1 VIWRVLTPIGG
12 HVQIKAERNRLLETR
27 SLSSRPISSSISE
40 TRDLSDKT
48 RRSLQNLGL
57 TDYEIKVY
65 LALLDSPGSQASD
78 ISRLSEVPVSKIY
91 EVLSNLER
99 KGWVESQQTTRPA
112 RYFPKS
118 PSTALQA
125 YRMRLERELKSNE
138 DYLLQELMPRYS
150 RKEGQER
157 PEIWIVRGEYNI
169 LAKVRESIERCK
181 REILVVVPPP
191 LNEVLDLIIPT
202 LASIK
207 EQGVTIRIMLSG
219 HVNAQELEKMSSISE
234 LRIKDNMFGGGV
246 ICDAR
251 EVVILLGGSGGDDGE
266 RALAIWSDHE
276 GLSSFAKNYFEFLWA
291 AASAPARQSVS

>member
-1 VIWRVLTPIGG
+1 
-12 HVQIKAERNRLLETR
+12 
-27 SLSSRPISSSISE
+27 LSGRPISSSISSQASG
-40 TRDLSDKT
+40 LSDKT
-48 RRSLQNLGL
+48 RRSLQDLGL

-65 LALLDSPGSQASD
+65 MALLDSPGSQASD
-78 ISRLSEVPVSKIY
+78 TSRLSEVPVSKIY

-99 KGWVESQQTTRPA
+99 KGWVESQQSTRPA

-181 REILVVVPPP
+181 REILVVVPPA
-191 LNEVLDLIIPT
+191 LNDVIDLIIPT
-202 LASIK
+202 LSEIRK
-207 EQGVTIRIMLSG
+207 SGVTTRIMLSG
-219 HVNAQELEKMSSISE
+219 NIDGGTIDKISKISE
-234 LRIKDNMFGGGV
+234 LRIKENMFGGGV

-251 EVVILLGGSGGDDGE
+251 EVVILLGARSGSGDQGE

-291 AASAPARQSVS
+291 EANPPAQSRNQNDH

>member
-1 VIWRVLTPIGG
+1 
-12 HVQIKAERNRLLETR
+12 
-27 SLSSRPISSSISE
+27 
-40 TRDLSDKT
+40 
-48 RRSLQNLGL
+48 L

-65 LALLDSPGSQASD
+65 MALLDSPGSQASD
-78 ISRLSEVPVSKIY
+78 TSRLSEVPVSKIY

-99 KGWVESQQTTRPA
+99 KGWVESQQSTRPA

-181 REILVVVPPP
+181 REILVVVPPA
-191 LNEVLDLIIPT
+191 LNDVIDLIIPT
-202 LASIK
+202 LSDIRK
-207 EQGVTIRIMLSG
+207 SGVTTRIMLSG
-219 HVNAQELEKMSSISE
+219 NIDGGTIDKISKISE
-234 LRIKDNMFGGGV
+234 LRIKENMFGGGV

-251 EVVILLGGSGGDDGE
+251 EVVILLGARSGSGDQGE

-291 AASAPARQSVS
+291 EANPPAQSRNQNDH